1 MSGDN
6 LLVYFTVFIVYPSP
20 TGFVTCHVCHVLL
33 PDYFLLGNVN
43 SFEVCFIVKCMLS
56 GETRPKCL
64 CRDPHLLFL
73 PNRHQGGFVEL
84 RGIQRE
90 EARASEWYLTP
101 IYFNLQDA
109 GVTLRQKSL
118 TNICKNE
125 EKAYFPLFRDK
136 LLFAGH
142 DK

>member
-1 MSGDN
+1 MRPDQN
-6 LLVYFTVFIVYPSP
+6 
-20 TGFVTCHVCHVLL
+20 VCV
-33 PDYFLLGNVN
+33 
-43 SFEVCFIVKCMLS
+43 
-56 GETRPKCL
+56 
-64 CRDPHLLFL
+64 LLFL
-73 PNRHQGGFVEL
+73 PNKHQGGFVEL

-101 IYFNLQDA
+101 IYSNLQDA

-136 LLFAGH
+136 LLFTGH
-142 DK
+142 DQ